1 MAVSQLS
8 SKKMAWVS
16 LLVIAAVALSLPA
29 GAALYLEDFGAMTG
43 KLAVKHIGVHAVVDL
58 TGGIYTYTYDLTYDT
73 GTASVQIY
81 KVKNPNGAAFFAV
94 SNVPLGEPNVFTN
107 PAPGS
112 TAWVIWDEGI
122 LAVGTSRTFSY
133 QSYYQP
139 MLDKE
144 VFCQAVDGASTA
156 TGKTI
161 GMSSMIPEPGSI
173 LAISVGIIG
182 LIPVVRRRRA

>member
-29 GAALYLEDFGAMTG
+29 GAYVLEDFGAMTG
-43 KLAVKHIGVHAVVDL
+43 LGAVKHIGVHAVVDL
-58 TGGIYTYTYDLTYDT
+58 TGSIYTYTYELTYDT

-81 KVKNPNGAAFFAV
+81 KVQNPNGRAFFAL
-94 SNVPLGEPNVFTN
+94 SNVPLGEPNEFTN

-112 TAWVIWDEGI
+112 TLWVIWNEGN

-144 VFCQAVDGASTA
+144 VFCQAVDGASSA

-161 GMSSMIPEPGSI
+161 GMSAMIPEPGSI

-182 LIPVVRRRRA
+182 LIPMVRRRRA